1 MIREFKAI
9 LGYLRYIARPYL
21 FFKKEEKRGGRRG
34 RGEKKR
40 HSKEMIRLAKMPG
53 QFHAATLTNM
63 SQCPVDILSRAVLPG
78 PDSFLKPFFLKPSA

>member
-21 FFKKEEKRGGRRG
+21 SFKKEEKRGRRG

-40 HSKEMIRLAKMPG
+40 HSKEMTRLAKMPG
-53 QFHAATLTNM
+53 
-63 SQCPVDILSRAVLPG
+63 
-78 PDSFLKPFFLKPSA
+78 